1 MASYYQVNFLGS
13 ALTFMMAY
21 VWGRRNEDV
30 KMSFLGFLQFNAPY
44 LPWVMLTF
52 SVLIGNAVVMDII
65 GICVGHMYY
74 FVEFVYPVMASIR
87 NWPIQRIMEPP
98 ALLHILCGTYENAIP
113 VRPHQ
118 D

>member
-1 MASYYQVNFLGS
+1 
-13 ALTFMMAY
+13 
-21 VWGRRNEDV
+21 
-30 KMSFLGFLQFNAPY
+30 MSFLGFLQFNAPY

-52 SVLIGNAVVMDII
+52 SVLIGNAVIMDVI

-74 FVEFVYPVMASIR
+74 FLEFVYPVMASIR
-87 NWPIQRIMEPP
+87 NWPIKRIMEPP
-98 ALLHILCGTYENAIP
+98 AILHILCGTHEHVIP